1 MKKISKIVKDIDWGS
16 MTRNNQYKS
25 APSISKQQVAEH
37 KPALA
42 RDVSDGKYV
51 YKKTSN
57 KK

>member
-1 MKKISKIVKDIDWGS
+1 MGKERKSDKGIDWSS

-25 APSISKQQVAEH
+25 APSISKQHVAEP

-42 RDVSDGKYV
+42 RDTSSEKIAV
-51 YKKTSN
+51 KKSQ